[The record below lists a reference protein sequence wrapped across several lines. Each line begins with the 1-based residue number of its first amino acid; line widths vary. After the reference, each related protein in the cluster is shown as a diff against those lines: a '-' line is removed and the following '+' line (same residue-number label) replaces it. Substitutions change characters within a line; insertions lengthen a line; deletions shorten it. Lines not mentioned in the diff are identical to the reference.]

1 MKKGTIAIIVG
12 IIVGGLFVALGE
24 SMSAYIFPLEKPIPT
39 DPALLNDYIEND
51 VPFGSK
57 LVVVMNWIIAAFVAA
72 IASTFI
78 SGRNSPKPMLASV
91 GVLNILT
98 LINLFIVY
106 HPKWMW
112 ITCLFTFIPVGY
124 IAYFLI
130 RKKKTDAGA

>member
-1 MKKGTIAIIVG
+1 MKRGTIAIIVG

-24 SMSAYIFPLEKPIPT
+24 SMSGYLFPLEKPIPT
-39 DPALLNDYIEND
+39 DPALLSDYIEND

-57 LVVVMNWIIAAFVAA
+57 LVVVLNWIVAAFIAALT
-72 IASTFI
+72 STFI
-78 SGRNSPKPMLASV
+78 SGRTSPKPMLASV

-98 LINLFIVY
+98 LMNVLIIY

-112 ITCLFTFIPVGY
+112 IASLFTFIPVGY

-130 RKKKTDAGA
+130 RKKKTDENA

>member
-24 SMSAYIFPLEKPIPT
+24 SMSYYLFPLENPIPT
-39 DPALLNDYIEND
+39 DRSLMNDFVENE
-51 VPFGSK
+51 VPLGAK
-57 LVVVMNWIIAAFVAA
+57 VVLVMNWIVAAFTAS
-72 IASTFI
+72 ILSTFI
-78 SGRNSPKPMLASV
+78 SGRTSPKPMLASV

-98 LINLFIVY
+98 LINLFIMP

-112 ITCLFTFIPVGY
+112 ITSIFVFIPMGY

-130 RKKKTDAGA
+130 RKKKTDEST

>member
-1 MKKGTIAIIVG
+1 MKRGTIAIIVG

-24 SMSAYIFPLEKPIPT
+24 SMSTYIFPLEKPIPA
-39 DPALLNDYIEND
+39 DPALLSDYIEND

-57 LVVVMNWIIAAFVAA
+57 MVIVLNWIVAAFVAA
-72 IASTFI
+72 LASTFI
-78 SGRNSPKPMLASV
+78 SGRTSPKPMLASV

-98 LINLFIVY
+98 LINLFIIY

-112 ITCLFTFIPVGY
+112 ITCLLTFIPVGY

-130 RKKKTDAGA
+130 RKKNADETT

>member
-1 MKKGTIAIIVG
+1 MKRGTIAIIVG

-24 SMSAYIFPLEKPIPT
+24 SMSTYIFPLEKPIPT
-39 DPALLNDYIEND
+39 DPTLLSDYIEND

-57 LVVVMNWIIAAFVAA
+57 LVVVLNWIVAAFIAAL
-72 IASTFI
+72 ASTYI
-78 SGRNSPKPMLASV
+78 SGRTSPKPMLASV

-98 LINLFIVY
+98 LMNLFIIH

-112 ITCLFTFIPVGY
+112 ITCLVTFIPIGY

-130 RKKKTDAGA
+130 RKKETNEES